1 MKNKYA
7 LQSRYML
14 MSLAE
19 AYKLYC
25 QDHPNEVGLSKFCDL
40 RPKHIKVF
48 DKLPQTLCVGMYHE
62 NFRLLLQV
70 LSAYT
75 QLPKYVSDFTD
86 NLVCNPSS
94 KTCMSLECTECRDK
108 IREYQPQ
115 LDVKNVNITYYQWQ
129 TCDRTEKVQI
139 AGTVQ
144 EAYDEQN
151 LQLKQFLIHVFIKRQ
166 QADYFN
172 KVKSEVDGTKVVLQV
187 DFSENASL
195 LTQNEIQS
203 AHWNHAQATLFTAYA
218 WVDKNLD
225 ESIVLVSDDLEHN
238 KVSVYSYMSYI
249 LEYLTSK
256 YPRVREIKVISDGA
270 ASQFKQRFLFSNLYV
285 RKDLFSVDLE
295 WNFFATSHGKGV
307 VDGICGTVKRSV
319 WWQVRAGKEN
329 VTSALKFSEIA
340 IHRNPGIHIKYIP
353 SDSIKTQTLEITS
366 RWQKTKVVPNTHKIH
381 CIKPFDSNF
390 VFFSETSNSKF

>member
-1 MKNKYA
+1 M
-7 LQSRYML
+7 
-14 MSLAE
+14 
-19 AYKLYC
+19 
-25 QDHPNEVGLSKFCDL
+25 
-40 RPKHIKVF
+40 
-48 DKLPQTLCVGMYHE
+48 
-62 NFRLLLQV
+62 
-70 LSAYT
+70 
-75 QLPKYVSDFTD
+75 
-86 NLVCNPSS
+86 
-94 KTCMSLECTECRDK
+94 
-108 IREYQPQ
+108 
-115 LDVKNVNITYYQWQ
+115 
-129 TCDRTEKVQI
+129 
-139 AGTVQ
+139 
-144 EAYDEQN
+144 
-151 LQLKQFLIHVFIKRQ
+151 
-166 QADYFN
+166 
-172 KVKSEVDGTKVVLQV
+172 KSEVDGTKVVLQV

-218 WVDKNLD
+218 WVGKNLD

-285 RKDLFSVDLE
+285 WKDLFSVDLE
-295 WNFFATSHGKGV
+295 WNLFTTSHGKGV

-366 RWQKTKVVPNTHKIH
+366 RWQKTKAVPNTQKIH